1 MKLVLINPP
10 VISLREP
17 WFDTPNF
24 VRTSL
29 AYLAGYLREY
39 NKNIDVYC
47 LDAKYEKLT
56 FSEVIDYCKKLNPDI
71 IGLTA
76 FTNEIKPAAYTAG
89 LIKKNFPKITTII
102 GGAHI
107 TALPIQTLNEFPS
120 FDIGVFGEGEET
132 LLELCAA
139 INDNKKLH
147 GIKGVVF
154 REDGKIVKNN
164 ERPRILDQ
172 DSIPIPAWDLMPPS
186 DLYYTQTVRGCPFNC
201 IFCLNHNGKVA
212 RKRNVESVIEEMEY
226 LIARGAKRISF
237 GDELFSVD
245 MKRTSDLMDKMIEYK
260 IGERVKWDIQTHVA
274 YVNDELFYKMKAA
287 NIYRCEM
294 GVETGDDLALKRMGK
309 SINREMILKAF
320 NLARKHN
327 ITAGSFLLI
336 GQPNETHK
344 TIWETIKIG
353 IKVNPSE
360 PIIGTM
366 VPYPGTEVAKMAATG
381 EGGYKM
387 ITTDWDNYSKQINGA
402 LELTSISRWQLDF
415 YQAIGYVL
423 IFLVNFR
430 FKDFFNFLWEYR
442 KAAYALFSKIIFNK
456 SNPENVL
463 KPIDYEEIINSNSKF
478 TKLDMLESRIYW
490 KKVQSDEVKNAKEKM
505 PSLLLEQMPIKL

>member
-1 MKLVLINPP
+1 MKLLLINPP
-10 VISLREP
+10 VISVREP

-24 VRTSL
+24 VRTAL
-29 AYLAGYLREY
+29 AYLAGYIREY
-39 NKNIDVYC
+39 NKNIEVHC
-47 LDAKYEKLT
+47 LDAKFERLSFNEVVEKCSL
-56 FSEVIDYCKKLNPDI
+56 INPDLVA
-71 IGLTA
+71 LTA

-89 LIKKNFPKITTII
+89 IIKKKFPHIKTII

-107 TALPIQTLNEFPS
+107 TALPKQTLEEFPT

-132 LLELCAA
+132 LLELCEALFH
-139 INDNKKLH
+139 KKTLQ

-154 REDGKIVKNN
+154 RNGENVIKNP
-164 ERPRILDQ
+164 ERSRILDQ
-172 DSIPIPAWDLMPPS
+172 ESIPMPAWDLMPPS
-186 DLYYTQTVRGCPFNC
+186 EMYYTQTVRGCPFNC
-201 IFCLNHNGKVA
+201 VFCLNHNGKVA
-212 RKRNVESVIEEMEY
+212 RKRSVDSVIEEMEY

-245 MKRTSDLMDKMIEYK
+245 MKRTSELMDKMIELK

-274 YVNDELFYKMKAA
+274 YVNDELFAKMKKA

-309 SINREMILKAF
+309 SINREIILKAF
-320 NLARKHN
+320 DLARKHN

-366 VPYPGTEVAKMAATG
+366 VPYPGTEVARMAAAG
-381 EGGYKM
+381 EGGYRM
-387 ITTDWDNYSKQINGA
+387 ISTDWDNYSKQINGA
-402 LELTSISRWQLDF
+402 LEFTNISRWQLDF
-415 YQAIGYVL
+415 YQALGYVL
-423 IFLVNFR
+423 IFIMNFR
-430 FKDFFNFLWEYR
+430 FKDFFRFLWEYR
-442 KAAYALFSKIIFNK
+442 KAASALFSKILFNK
-456 SNPENVL
+456 KSPESSL
-463 KPIDYEEIINSNSKF
+463 RPSDYEEVINSNSKF
-478 TKLDMLESRIYW
+478 TNEDMLEARVYW
-490 KKVQSDEVKNAKEKM
+490 KKVQSTEIKNAKENM
-505 PSLLLEQMPIKL
+505 PQLLKEQMPLK